1 MKFWKTS
8 LLTQLVGYFSI
19 LSVVTVSI
27 VSTAAYTRARSALER
42 SVSDRLTVATALK
55 DYQLGIWVT
64 NQRQDVIFISQQP
77 DIQKEIEIL
86 LTRESDS
93 AEYAQ
98 SYGRLENYFSE
109 LIKTKPNL
117 KSFLITDNGGFVV
130 FATDRTRLGKFQPL
144 GAPTTYFT
152 REGARSIVPNFYT
165 VPNTGKSAITFATAI
180 VDQQNITMGAI
191 TVDLDLIEVD
201 ELIRERTGLGES
213 GETYLVT
220 KAQGK
225 NIFISGAQ
233 SSQEFPDGVKSL
245 GIDAAIAK
253 QDGIGSYTN
262 YAGVPVIGVYRWL
275 TDQNLALLAEMSQ
288 AEAFAPANRLARDI
302 LLIGLSSAG
311 ILLVAVYLMS
321 RRITQPL
328 MAIADTAIQVAGG
341 NLKSKAPVLTED
353 EIGLLARAFNQMIG
367 QLSQSTDQLEVRIS
381 AATAELQDTL
391 ANLGSIIDNIA
402 DGLLVADPDGTITR
416 FNPALSRLFDL
427 GDVDLTG
434 ERCQDL
440 FSKEVNQLITQAKV
454 DPSNIYTAELAL
466 ANKRIGKAVATAVI
480 KEKEDAVYPEIH
492 PGHHPEPD
500 HPKEK
505 VLVGTV
511 ILFRDITTE
520 KEVDRM
526 KTDFISTVSH
536 ELRTPLTSVLGFAKI
551 IKKKLEENILP
562 AVVTEEKKVI
572 RAVKQVSENID
583 IIISEGVR
591 LTSLINDVLDIA
603 KMEAGKTDWR
613 QEPLQLTQIIDRAI
627 AATSALFA
635 QKNLELIR
643 DFAEDIPVTL
653 GDQDRL
659 IQVVIN
665 LLSNAVKFTDQ
676 GGITCRIAYE
686 QPEIIVSVIDTGLG
700 ISVADQ
706 PKVFEKF
713 KQVGDTLTD
722 KPQGTGLGLP
732 ICKEIIEHHGGRIWL
747 ESAVGAGSNFSFSLP
762 VSEQIK
768 TEVKTINRQQF
779 LEQLK
784 QQIAQQNQIPED
796 HPQVILIADDDPSIR
811 ELLRQELSSEGY
823 IVRQAVD
830 GRDAIAQVKA
840 SKPDL
845 LILDVQMPEISG
857 FDVSAILKN
866 DPEYMDMPIII
877 LSVDDNKSRGYNLGV
892 DKYLT
897 KPIDSKLLL
906 DEVQAL
912 LSQGVSK
919 KRILVVDDNI
929 STVQTLSQI
938 LQQKGYIVTEAH
950 DRQGF
955 LEKVRTEKPDVII
968 VSDLLSAQQDLVKTL
983 HLETG
988 LTNVVLFLLSDRN
1001 PDHGDQS

>member
-1 MKFWKTS
+1 M
-8 LLTQLVGYFSI
+8 
-19 LSVVTVSI
+19 
-27 VSTAAYTRARSALER
+27 
-42 SVSDRLTVATALK
+42 
-55 DYQLGIWVT
+55 GIWVT

-109 LIKTKPNL
+109 LIRTKPNL

-492 PGHHPEPD
+492 LANNSEHD
-500 HPKEK
+500 HLKEK
-505 VLVGTV
+505 VLVGAV

-811 ELLRQELSSEGY
+811 ELLRQELSGEGY

-929 STVQTLSQI
+929 STVQILSQI

-955 LEKVRTEKPDVII
+955 LEKIRTEKPDVII

-1001 PDHGDQS
+1001 PDHGAQS

>member
-86 LTRESDS
+86 LTRDSDS
-93 AEYAQ
+93 AEYTQ
-98 SYGRLENYFSE
+98 SYTRLENYFSE

-130 FATDRTRLGKFQPL
+130 FATDRSRLGKFQPL

-152 REGARSIVPNFYT
+152 REGAGAIVPNFYT

-220 KAQGK
+220 QAQGK

-233 SSQEFPDGVKSL
+233 SSQEFPNGVKSV
-245 GIDAAIAK
+245 GIDAAIAR

-434 ERCQDL
+434 ELCQDL
-440 FSKEVNQLITQAKV
+440 FSKEVNQLIAQAKV

-466 ANKRIGKAVATAVI
+466 ANNRIGKAVATAVI

-492 PGHHPEPD
+492 PEHD
-500 HPKEK
+500 HLKEK
-505 VLVGTV
+505 VLVGAV

-562 AVVTEEKKVI
+562 AVNTEEKKVN

-613 QEPLQLTQIIDRAI
+613 QEPLQITQIIERAI
-627 AATSALFA
+627 AATSALFV

-643 DFAEDIPVTL
+643 DFAEDIPITL

-676 GGITCRIAYE
+676 GGITCRIAYV

-747 ESAVGAGSNFSFSLP
+747 ESTVGVGSNFSFSLP
-762 VSEQIK
+762 VSERIK
-768 TEVKTINRQQF
+768 TEVKTIDRQRF
-779 LEQLK
+779 LEHLK

-796 HPQVILIADDDPSIR
+796 HPKVILIADDDPSIR
-811 ELLRQELSSEGY
+811 ELLRQELSGEGY
-823 IVRQAVD
+823 IVQQAVD
-830 GRDAIAQVKA
+830 GRDTIAQVKA
-840 SKPDL
+840 GKPDL
-845 LILDVQMPEISG
+845 LILDVKMPEISG

-866 DPEYMDMPIII
+866 DPEYMDMPIMI

-906 DEVQAL
+906 DEVKAL
-912 LSQGVSK
+912 LAQGVSK

-950 DRQGF
+950 DRQEF